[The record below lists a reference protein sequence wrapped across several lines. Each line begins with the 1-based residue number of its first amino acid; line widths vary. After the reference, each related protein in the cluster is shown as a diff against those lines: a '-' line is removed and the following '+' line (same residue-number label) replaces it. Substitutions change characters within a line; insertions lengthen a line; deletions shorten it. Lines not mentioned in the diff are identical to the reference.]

1 MGHYMMK
8 QYIKY
13 FFLTCFLG
21 LMTTHSWAAS
31 VDEAQ
36 AIIKETTD
44 KMLAAL
50 QAEKENLK
58 KNPERVYTLVD
69 KIVLPHFDFERM
81 SKLVLAQNWKQATAD
96 QKTRFTQAFRD
107 LLVRTY
113 ATALVEAAVEGVE
126 VVYKQI
132 HAEGNAERITLNTE
146 VKQGNQKPISVDY
159 AMYFYDNHWKV
170 YNVTVGGVSLVTN
183 YRNEFA
189 NDIKT
194 IKMEG
199 LIDKIA
205 HKKEEVEETKK

>member
-1 MGHYMMK
+1 MK
-8 QYIKY
+8 KY
-13 FFLTCFLG
+13 VKHFFLTCFLG
-21 LMTTHSWAAS
+21 FMTIPSWAAS

-44 KMLAAL
+44 KMLTAL

-58 KNPERVYTLVD
+58 TNPEQVYPLVD

-96 QKTRFTQAFRD
+96 QKTRFTRAFRD

-113 ATALVEAAVEGVE
+113 ATALVEAAVEGVD

-132 HAEGNAERITLNTE
+132 RAKNDAERITLNTE

-159 AMYFYDNHWKV
+159 AMYFYDNRWKV

-205 HKKEEVEETKK
+205 HKKGGIEETKK